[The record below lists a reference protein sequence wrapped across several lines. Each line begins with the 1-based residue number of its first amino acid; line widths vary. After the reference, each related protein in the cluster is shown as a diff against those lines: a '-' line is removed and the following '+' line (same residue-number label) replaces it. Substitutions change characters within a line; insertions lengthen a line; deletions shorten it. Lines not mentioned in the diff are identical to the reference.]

1 MDAYVSKPLQ
11 AQQLFE
17 IIEGLVPTLAETEM
31 TTPGQAV
38 PVEPVFDRNMT
49 LAQIEDDK
57 GLLQEIIGLFFDG
70 IPKLLSAIQE
80 SITCRDARALE
91 RAAHTLKGAVSNF
104 GAKSACDAALRL
116 EVIGRGGDFT
126 HSEEAYVELEKEVT
140 RLGGALAALR
150 EEAVSGTS
158 RRPG

>member
-1 MDAYVSKPLQ
+1 
-11 AQQLFE
+11 
-17 IIEGLVPTLAETEM
+17 
-31 TTPGQAV
+31 
-38 PVEPVFDRNMT
+38 MT
-49 LAQIEDDK
+49 LAQVEDDK
-57 GLLQEIIGLFFDG
+57 GLLQELIGLFFDG

-80 SITCRDARALE
+80 SITRRDARALE

-116 EVIGRGGDFT
+116 EVIGRGGDFP

-150 EEAVSGTS
+150 EETVSGTS